1 MYTKVLDAFD
11 GNEEAASKAIA
22 QQTSIWRIGRDL
34 TKDGLKGK
42 VKMTDALALEN
53 ATIVIPH
60 VMSQFV
66 KEGVEPML
74 VGTRLLQ
81 RIQYEP
87 GLQIQFPA
95 IGALYA
101 EDVAPGQSLPE
112 ITPDLG
118 GQATNEIKVGKSGLA
133 IKLFDDMMR
142 FSQYDLVGFWLR
154 LAGNA
159 LARHKEQKIFEFIN
173 SMGTVVFDNTTRT
186 NGLTGKYTS
195 GRTNTGT
202 LNGSITM
209 DDIMEMYT
217 TGLNQGFIMD
227 TILIHPLSWLMWL
240 RDPVLRAFQLQY
252 GGGAWWNTWQ
262 GDPKGKD
269 ELAAFSPLGEGS
281 GRSDNQPSDA
291 EDAPTATPIADLD
304 QNIDARPQPPSY
316 LGLSFNIIVS
326 PFVPFNVTANTADL
340 MMFNSQ
346 NLGALIVDRDPRV
359 QEWKDPLLD
368 MTKLQISE
376 TYGLAIYNEGQAIVV
391 AKDVKITRNLVS
403 EESVTPTLEISG
415 SLQDP
420 AESGLPS
427 PL

>member
-1 MYTKVLDAFD
+1 MYTKVLDAFN
-11 GNEEAASKAIA
+11 GNKEQADLAIA
-22 QQTSIWRIGRDL
+22 QQNSIWHVGRDL
-34 TKDGLKGK
+34 TGQLKGK
-42 VKMTDALALEN
+42 VKMEDALALEN
-53 ATIVIPH
+53 ATVVIPH

-66 KEGVEPML
+66 KEPTEPML
-74 VGTRLLQ
+74 IGASLLQ

-101 EDVAPGQSLPE
+101 EDVAHGQSLPE

-142 FSQYDLVGFWLR
+142 WSQYDLVGFWLR

-159 LARHKEQKIFEFIN
+159 LARHKEKKIFEFIN
-173 SMGTVVFDNTTRT
+173 SMGTTVFDNTTRT
-186 NGLTGKYTS
+186 NGITGKYTS
-195 GRTNTGT
+195 GRAATGA

-217 TGLNQGFIMD
+217 QGLNQGFIMD

-262 GDPKGKD
+262 GNPKGKD
-269 ELAAFSPLGEGS
+269 ELASFSPLGEGS
-281 GRSDNQPSDA
+281 GRADNPPSGA
-291 EDAPTATPIADLD
+291 GDAPVATPIADLD
-304 QNIDARPQPPSY
+304 QNIDARPTLPNY

-326 PFVPFNVTANTADL
+326 PFVPFDVSANTADI
-340 MMFNSQ
+340 MMFNSA
-346 NLGALIVDRDPRV
+346 NLGALIVDREPHV
-359 QEWKDPLLD
+359 QEWKDVLLD

-376 TYGLAIYNEGQAIVV
+376 TYGLAIYNEGQAIIT
-391 AKDVKITRNLVS
+391 AKDVKITRNLIS
-403 EESVTPTLEISG
+403 EESVTPHLAISG
-415 SLQDP
+415 TMQDP
-420 AESGLPS
+420 AESGLAS

>member
-1 MYTKVLDAFD
+1 MYTKVLDAFS
-11 GNEEAASKAIA
+11 GNNDEARAAIA
-22 QQTSIWRIGRDL
+22 QQESIWRVGRDL
-34 TKDGLKGK
+34 TGELKGR
-42 VKMTDALALEN
+42 VKMEDALALPN

-66 KEGVEPML
+66 KEGTEPML

-81 RIQYEP
+81 RIQYTP

-95 IGALYA
+95 MGALYA

-133 IKLFDDMMR
+133 IKLFDDMLR
-142 FSQYDLVGFWLR
+142 HSQYDLVQFWLR

-159 LARHKEQKIFEFIN
+159 LARHKEKKIFEFIN
-173 SMGTVVFDNTTRT
+173 SMGTTVFDNTTRT
-186 NGLTGKYTS
+186 AGLTGKYTS
-195 GRTNTGT
+195 GRSGTGT

-209 DDIMEMYT
+209 DDVMEMYT
-217 TGLNQGFIMD
+217 TGLNNGFIMD
-227 TILIHPLSWLMWL
+227 TILIHPLAWLMWL

-252 GGGAWWNTWQ
+252 GGGTWWNAWQ
-262 GDPKGKD
+262 GDPKGRD
-269 ELAAFSPLGEGS
+269 PQASFSPLGEGS
-281 GRSDNQPSDA
+281 GRADNSPSSA
-291 EDAPTATPIADLD
+291 QDAPTATAINDLD
-304 QNIDARPQPPSY
+304 QNITGAPRLPSY
-316 LGLSFNIIVS
+316 LGISFNIIVS
-326 PFVPFNVTANTADL
+326 PFVPFNVTNNTADI
-340 MMFNSQ
+340 MMFNSA
-346 NLGALIVDRDPRV
+346 NLGALIVDLDPRV

-368 MTKLQISE
+368 MTKLQVSE
-376 TYGLAIYNEGQAIVV
+376 TYGLAIYNEGQAIVT

-403 EESVTPTLEISG
+403 EESVTPSLSISG

-420 AESGLPS
+420 AESGLAS

>member
-1 MYTKVLDAFD
+1 MYTKVLDAFN
-11 GNEEAASKAIA
+11 GNEEDANKAIA
-22 QQTSIWRIGRDL
+22 QQASIWRVGRDL
-34 TKDGLKGK
+34 TGALKGQ
-42 VKMTDALALEN
+42 VKMEDALALEN
-53 ATIVIPH
+53 ASIVIPH

-66 KEGVEPML
+66 KEGTEPML

-186 NGLTGKYTS
+186 NGLTGKYTG

-269 ELAAFSPLGEGS
+269 ELASFSPLGEGS

-291 EDAPTATPIADLD
+291 TDAPTATPIADLD
-304 QNIDARPQPPSY
+304 QNIDARPSPPSY

-326 PFVPFNVTANTADL
+326 PFVPFNVTNNTADL

-415 SLQDP
+415 TLQDP
-420 AESGLPS
+420 AESGLAS

>member
-1 MYTKVLDAFD
+1 MYTKVLDAFN
-11 GNEEAASKAIA
+11 GNEEAARKAIA
-22 QQTSIWRIGRDL
+22 QQSSIWRVGRDL
-34 TKDGLKGK
+34 TGELKGK
-42 VKMTDALALEN
+42 VKMQDALALEN

-66 KEGVEPML
+66 KEGTEPML

-118 GQATNEIKVGKSGLA
+118 GQATNEVKVGKSGLA

-159 LARHKEQKIFEFIN
+159 LARHKEKKIFEFIN
-173 SMGTVVFDNTTRT
+173 AMGTVVFDNTTRT

-195 GRTNTGT
+195 GRNSFGT

-227 TILIHPLSWLMWL
+227 TILIHPLAWLMWL

-262 GDPKGKD
+262 GDPKGRD
-269 ELAAFSPLGEGS
+269 ELASFSPLGEGS
-281 GRSDNQPSDA
+281 GRKDNPPADA
-291 EDAPTATPIADLD
+291 TDAPTATPVGDLD

-316 LGLSFNIIVS
+316 LGLSFNIIPS
-326 PFVPFNVTANTADL
+326 PFVPFNVTNNTADI
-340 MMFNSQ
+340 MMFNSA

-376 TYGLAIYNEGQAIVV
+376 TYGLAIYNEGQAIVT
-391 AKDVKITRNLVS
+391 AQNVKITRNLVS
-403 EESVTPTLEISG
+403 EESVTPQLSISG
-415 SLQDP
+415 ALQDP
-420 AESGLPS
+420 AESGLAS

>member
-1 MYTKVLDAFD
+1 MYTKVLDAFN
-11 GNEEAASKAIA
+11 GNEEAANKAIA
-22 QQTSIWRIGRDL
+22 QQSSIWRVGRDL
-34 TKDGLKGK
+34 TGDIKGK
-42 VKMTDALALEN
+42 VAMKDALALEN

-74 VGTRLLQ
+74 IGTSLLQ

-118 GQATNEIKVGKSGLA
+118 GQVTNEIKVGKSGLA

-154 LAGNA
+154 LSGNA
-159 LARHKEQKIFEFIN
+159 LARHKEKKIFEFIN
-173 SMGTVVFDNTTRT
+173 SMGTTIFDNTTRAS
-186 NGLTGKYTS
+186 GLSGKYTS
-195 GRTNTGT
+195 GRSNTGT

-209 DDIMEMYT
+209 DDIMDMYT
-217 TGLNQGFIMD
+217 HGLNAGFHMD

-281 GRSDNQPSDA
+281 GRADN
-291 EDAPTATPIADLD
+291 
-304 QNIDARPQPPSY
+304 PPS
-316 LGLSFNIIVS
+316 S
-326 PFVPFNVTANTADL
+326 AH
-340 MMFNSQ
+340 
-346 NLGALIVDRDPRV
+346 
-359 QEWKDPLLD
+359 
-368 MTKLQISE
+368 
-376 TYGLAIYNEGQAIVV
+376 
-391 AKDVKITRNLVS
+391 
-403 EESVTPTLEISG
+403 
-415 SLQDP
+415 
-420 AESGLPS
+420 
-427 PL
+427 

>member
-1 MYTKVLDAFD
+1 MYTKVLDAFN
-11 GNEEAASKAIA
+11 GNEEAADKAIA
-22 QQTSIWRIGRDL
+22 QQASIWRIGRDL
-34 TKDGLKGK
+34 TGGLKGR
-42 VKMTDALALEN
+42 VAMQDALALEN

-66 KEGVEPML
+66 KEGTEPML

-101 EDVAPGQSLPE
+101 EDVAPGMSLPE

-118 GQATNEIKVGKSGLA
+118 GQSTNEVKVGKSGLA

-159 LARHKEQKIFEFIN
+159 LARHKEKKIFEFIN
-173 SMGTVVFDNTTRT
+173 SMGTVVFDNATRT

-195 GRTNTGT
+195 GRTAGGT

-227 TILIHPLSWLMWL
+227 TILIHPLAWLMWL

-269 ELAAFSPLGEGS
+269 ELASFSPLGEGS
-281 GRSDNQPSDA
+281 GRSDNPPSSA
-291 EDAPTATPIADLD
+291 VDAPTATPVGDLD

-316 LGLSFNIIVS
+316 LGLSFNIIPS
-326 PFVPFNVTANTADL
+326 PFVPFNVTNNTADI
-340 MMFNSQ
+340 MMFNSA

-376 TYGLAIYNEGQAIVV
+376 TYGLAIYNEGQAIVT
-391 AKDVKITRNLVS
+391 AQSVKIARNLVS
-403 EESVTPTLEISG
+403 EESVTPHLAVSG
-415 SLQDP
+415 SMQDP
-420 AESGLPS
+420 AESGLGS

>member
-1 MYTKVLDAFD
+1 MYTKVLDAFN
-11 GNEEAASKAIA
+11 GNRENANAAIA
-22 QQTSIWRIGRDL
+22 QQQSIWRIGRDL
-34 TKDGLKGK
+34 TGEIKGR
-42 VKMTDALALEN
+42 VKMEDALALEN

-66 KEGVEPML
+66 KEGTEPML

-118 GQATNEIKVGKSGLA
+118 GQATNEVKVGKSGLA

-142 FSQYDLVGFWLR
+142 HSQYDLVQFWLR
-154 LAGNA
+154 LSGNA
-159 LARHKEQKIFEFIN
+159 LARHKEKKIFEFIN
-173 SMGTVVFDNTTRT
+173 SMGTTVFDNTTRT

-195 GRTNTGT
+195 GRTSTGL
-202 LNGSITM
+202 LNATITM
-209 DDIMEMYT
+209 DDVMEMYT
-217 TGLNQGFIMD
+217 TGLNAGFIMD
-227 TILIHPLSWLMWL
+227 TILIHPLAWLMWL
-240 RDPVLRAFQLQY
+240 RDPVLRAFQMQY
-252 GGGAWWNTWQ
+252 GGGAMWNQWQ
-262 GDPKGKD
+262 GDPKSMD
-269 ELAAFSPLGEGS
+269 ELASFSPLGEGQGVVS
-281 GRSDNQPSDA
+281 NPPNSA
-291 EDAPTATPIADLD
+291 TDAPTATPIIDLD
-304 QNIDARPQPPSY
+304 QNIDARPSLPNY
-316 LGLSFNIIVS
+316 LGLSFNIIPS
-326 PFVPFNVTANTADL
+326 PFVPFNVTNNTADI

-368 MTKLQISE
+368 MTKLQVSE

-391 AKDVKITRNLVS
+391 ARDVKIARNLVS
-403 EESVTPTLEISG
+403 EESVTPSLQISG

-420 AESGLPS
+420 AEDGLGS
-427 PL
+427 PI